1 MFIKKIRPKKGTE
14 KKNYVEIKLK
24 FMQMEWEKIR
34 IFLWSILPQKEL
46 GAKNHKTDWI
56 TRIVIASGWIYFVT
70 YGFTW
75 NLSAR
80 TWIQALALFGSFLDY
95 LFPSPSPRKRKKWF

>member
-1 MFIKKIRPKKGTE
+1 MFIKKKSDRKKELE
-14 KKNYVEIKLK
+14 KNCVEIKLK

-56 TRIVIASGWIYFVT
+56 TRIVIASGWFILLLMALLEICLHAH
-70 YGFTW
+70 GF
-75 NLSAR
+75 
-80 TWIQALALFGSFLDY
+80 
-95 LFPSPSPRKRKKWF
+95 KH